1 LLWIACGTDDRLIDI
16 NRKFRKWLASKAY
29 KHVDIETPGAH
40 MWMVWRRNLTEVS
53 SLLFV
58 EADMKKMNGISGRT
72 AKSLLGVVALM
83 VLLVAVAASSR
94 GQEQISKRGIVTP
107 LASANLVFDGEPAC
121 LKVARE
127 NGDPDKGASTFLLEA
142 PSGCVVPAHY
152 HTAEEQLMVVQGDV
166 LTGMDGMAEVTLGR
180 GGFAMMPSKA
190 MHWFTCKSKNTCL
203 MFVTFDRTYD
213 IVWAKQ
219 AK

>member
-1 LLWIACGTDDRLIDI
+1 
-16 NRKFRKWLASKAY
+16 
-29 KHVDIETPGAH
+29 
-40 MWMVWRRNLTEVS
+40 MVWGRNLTEF

-72 AKSLLGVVALM
+72 AKPLLGVVPLM
-83 VLLVAVAASSR
+83 ALLVAVASR
-94 GQEQISKRGIVTP
+94 GQEQISKRGIVMP

-166 LTGMDGMAEVTLGR
+166 LTGMDGMTEATIGP

-190 MHWFTCKSKNTCL
+190 MHWFTCKSKETCL
-203 MFVTFDRTYD
+203 MFATFDRTYD
-213 IVWAKQ
+213 IVWAKPQ
-219 AK
+219 K

>member
-1 LLWIACGTDDRLIDI
+1 LE
-16 NRKFRKWLASKAY
+16 F
-29 KHVDIETPGAH
+29 
-40 MWMVWRRNLTEVS
+40 S

-58 EADMKKMNGISGRT
+58 EADMEKMNGISGRT

-83 VLLVAVAASSR
+83 ALLVAVAASSR
-94 GQEQISKRGIVTP
+94 GQEQIYKRGIVTP

-142 PSGCVVPAHY
+142 PSGCVVPAHH

-166 LTGMDGMAEVTLGR
+166 LTGMDGMAEATLGP
-180 GGFAMMPSKA
+180 GSKA
-190 MHWFTCKSKNTCL
+190 MHWFTCKSKNTRL
-203 MFVTFDRTYD
+203 MFVTFDRTYN
-213 IVWAKQ
+213 IVWPKQ

>member
-1 LLWIACGTDDRLIDI
+1 
-16 NRKFRKWLASKAY
+16 
-29 KHVDIETPGAH
+29 
-40 MWMVWRRNLTEVS
+40 
-53 SLLFV
+53 
-58 EADMKKMNGISGRT
+58 MKKMNGISGRT

-83 VLLVAVAASSR
+83 ALLVAVAGSSG

-166 LTGMDGMAEVTLGR
+166 LTGMDGMAEATLGP

>member
-1 LLWIACGTDDRLIDI
+1 
-16 NRKFRKWLASKAY
+16 
-29 KHVDIETPGAH
+29 
-40 MWMVWRRNLTEVS
+40 MVWRRNLTDFS

-58 EADMKKMNGISGRT
+58 EADMKKINGISGRT
-72 AKSLLGVVALM
+72 AKSILGVAALM
-83 VLLVAVAASSR
+83 VLLVVASSR
-94 GQEQISKRGIVTP
+94 GQEQISKHGRVTP
-107 LASANLVFDGEPAC
+107 LASANLIFDGEPAC

-142 PSGCVVPAHY
+142 PSECVVPAHY
-152 HTAEEQLMVVQGDV
+152 HTAEEQLMVIQGDV
-166 LTGMDGMAEVTLGR
+166 LTGMDGMKEAALGP

-190 MHWFTCKSKNTCL
+190 MHWFSCKSKNTCL

>member
-1 LLWIACGTDDRLIDI
+1 
-16 NRKFRKWLASKAY
+16 
-29 KHVDIETPGAH
+29 
-40 MWMVWRRNLTEVS
+40 
-53 SLLFV
+53 
-58 EADMKKMNGISGRT
+58 MKKMNGISGRT

-83 VLLVAVAASSR
+83 ALLVAVPSR

-166 LTGMDGMAEVTLGR
+166 LTGMDGMAEATIGP

-190 MHWFTCKSKNTCL
+190 IHWFTCKSKNTCL

>member
-1 LLWIACGTDDRLIDI
+1 M
-16 NRKFRKWLASKAY
+16 
-29 KHVDIETPGAH
+29 E
-40 MWMVWRRNLTEVS
+40 
-53 SLLFV
+53 
-58 EADMKKMNGISGRT
+58 KMNGISGRT
-72 AKSLLGVVALM
+72 AKSLFGVLALM
-83 VLLVAVAASSR
+83 ALLVALAPSSR

-107 LASANLVFDGEPAC
+107 FASANLVFDGEPAC

-142 PSGCVVPAHY
+142 PPGCVVPAHY

-166 LTGMDGMAEVTLGR
+166 LTGMDGMAEATISP

-203 MFVTFDRTYD
+203 MFVTFDRMYD